1 MSGILGEAFTPCPL
15 RLRSSDVSSYG
26 GNSTLDSFVDS
37 DEPFEAT
44 GNIEFT
50 TEIRAPTLTGVR
62 PRRAN
67 RSGSGFQIHNDGEKE
82 PTPAEKRRRP
92 NRPTTK
98 TSEARKSSLLA
109 QPAQRI
115 RPNNKAPLGSSQSI
129 NQETKPPQ
137 KTSRLE
143 SIPKKQPSHG
153 MRALSNETSQPISSP
168 ALKNK
173 VQQNTLYIPLDDST
187 VPNMFMDL
195 FSPLKKQQAQ
205 PPPPVTDGTL
215 FNPLEKRIA
224 NQQARKSLTVSAR
237 RAPLQA
243 SKKVAQES
251 VFRVDIAGKNGGKEN
266 IPPGMVFESET
277 KGSPPSKKPFN
288 SHASNLPLKDIAP
301 RNVTRSLKSVSSLE
315 IAGVVRPVQSK
326 RSVLEETR
334 SKTKPSPAPVERR
347 KPALSNS
354 KGPIQSA
361 YLNARASALSGR
373 LGRSGSN
380 NASSNARIET
390 SNLKKLNAQY
400 PKLTEDIKKPA
411 LYEDNWLSHQ
421 ETVITQLV
429 NSLFEHS
436 NGSTKF
442 YDQNTLRLEFLE
454 LYHTDMFIHLYR
466 KLQASLSCG
475 TLSIPKQVLSRSYR
489 LRQDIGLR
497 RRFLDIWMHSYD
509 FHALA
514 PAAETVIGRKISIDY
529 DLFEDDRKAAA
540 SKLECFLDTFL
551 LRNEDLNQFASD
563 SKDALAVDHAKA
575 YQRTVLRCIVLVTLL
590 DQARQSPG
598 SIVPR
603 QLFVSSSQLKSSAG
617 VLQALLRVLVP
628 SYGDLTKPLAHF
640 GCRLSYKQHQLQEY
654 KYQIENI
661 AVDLRDGVRL
671 TRIVE
676 VLFFTPSRVGLDDQD
691 QTEVTLNSGQTLSLF
706 GEHADVP
713 LSKHLKYPCV
723 SRATKLFNVQ
733 IALSALSSIKGSSS
747 VFVDMRPEE
756 IVDGYREKTIAI
768 LWALVGSW
776 GLASLVDWDDVQK
789 EILRLK
795 HKALTIFGNDSPKNT
810 SWFTGKQFNDADNHT
825 RLLQQWAAL
834 LAGLKGLQIDN
845 LTTSFADGKIYES
858 IVDEYEPYLISNYHS
873 ANANRNRYSNSRSL
887 QKRLSLLGCSSQ
899 FAQLVS
905 ADSSSSNILD
915 RECTLGSLAFLCSR
929 LLTASKR
936 ARAATI
942 LQRAWRAR
950 LESRDI
956 YRRSIAKI
964 LATHCAAVVRTR
976 IEMMWAKDVIIR
988 WWRLKLAQR
997 NRKLATRPQASGK
1010 PRQNPSTHRL

>member
-1 MSGILGEAFTPCPL
+1 MSGILGEAFTPCPS
-15 RLRSSDVSSYG
+15 RLRSSDASSYG

-37 DEPFEAT
+37 DEPFETT

-62 PRRAN
+62 PRRVN

-92 NRPTTK
+92 NRPITE
-98 TSEARKSSLLA
+98 TSETRKSSLLA

-115 RPNNKAPLGSSQSI
+115 RPNVKAPLGSSQ
-129 NQETKPPQ
+129 NMKQETKPLQ
-137 KTSRLE
+137 RSSRVE
-143 SIPKKQPSHG
+143 SVPKKQPSHG

-173 VQQNTLYIPLDDST
+173 IRRNTVYIPPDDST
-187 VPNMFMDL
+187 VPNVFMDL
-195 FSPLKKQQAQ
+195 FSPLKKQQTQ
-205 PPPPVTDGTL
+205 HQPPVTNDTL

-224 NQQARKSLTVSAR
+224 NQQARKSLAVSAR

-243 SKKVAQES
+243 AKKVAQES
-251 VFRVDIAGKNGGKEN
+251 TFRVDIAGKNGGKEN
-266 IPPGMVFESET
+266 IPPGMVFESEKKT
-277 KGSPPSKKPFN
+277 SPPSKKPFN
-288 SHASNLPLKDIAP
+288 SHASNISLKDNAP
-301 RNVTRSLKSVSSLE
+301 RNVNRPLKSVRSLE
-315 IAGVVRPVQSK
+315 ISGVVKQVQSK
-326 RSVLEETR
+326 RSIVEETR
-334 SKTKPSPAPVERR
+334 AKAKPSPAPVERR
-347 KPALSNS
+347 RPVLANS
-354 KGPIQSA
+354 KGPPSA
-361 YLNARASALSGR
+361 SLNARASALSSR
-373 LGRSGSN
+373 LGRSRSN
-380 NASSNARIET
+380 NAPSARIEP
-390 SNLKKLNAQY
+390 SNIKQLNVQY

-411 LYEDNWLSHQ
+411 LYEDDWLSHQ

-429 NSLFEHS
+429 NSLFERS
-436 NGSTKF
+436 NGSSKF
-442 YDQNTLRLEFLE
+442 CDQNTLRLEFLE
-454 LYHTDMFIHLYR
+454 LYHTDMFIQLYR

-489 LRQDIGLR
+489 LKQDIGLR
-497 RRFLDIWMHSYD
+497 CRFLDIWMHSYD

-514 PAAETVIGRKISIDY
+514 PAAETVIGRKISSDY
-529 DLFEDDRKAAA
+529 DLFEHDRKDAAR
-540 SKLECFLDTFL
+540 KLECFLDTFL
-551 LRNEDLNQFASD
+551 LRNEDLSHSASD
-563 SKDALAVDHAKA
+563 SKETSAIDQAKA
-575 YQRTVLRCIVLVTLL
+575 YQRTVLRCILLVTLL
-590 DQARQSPG
+590 DQARQSSG

-617 VLQALLRVLVP
+617 VLQALIRVLVP
-628 SYGDLTKPLAHF
+628 SYGDLTKSLAHL

-676 VLFFTPSRVGLDDQD
+676 VLFFTPSRVELDDQD
-691 QTEVTLNSGQTLSLF
+691 QTEVTLNSGQILSLL

-723 SRATKLFNVQ
+723 SRAAKLFNVQ
-733 IALSALSSIKGSSS
+733 IALSALNSIKGSSS
-747 VFVDMRPEE
+747 IFVDMRPEE
-756 IVDGYREKTIAI
+756 IVDGYREKTIAL

-776 GLASLVDWDDVQK
+776 GLARLVDWDDVQK

-795 HKALTIFGNDSPKNT
+795 RKSLAIFGNDCLKNEK
-810 SWFTGKQFNDADNHT
+810 WFTGEQSDDADNHT

-834 LAGLKGLQIDN
+834 LAGLKRLHIEN
-845 LTTSFADGKIYES
+845 LTTSFADGTVYES
-858 IVDEYEPYLISNYHS
+858 IVDEYEPYINNFSPAD
-873 ANANRNRYSNSRSL
+873 ANTTRCSNSRSL
-887 QKRLSLLGCSSQ
+887 QKRLSLLGFSSQ

-905 ADSSSSNILD
+905 ADSSSSHILD

-929 LLTASKR
+929 LLAASKR

-950 LESRDI
+950 LDSRNV
-956 YRRSIAKI
+956 YRRSIAKH
-964 LATHCAAVVRTR
+964 LATHCAAVVQTR
-976 IEMMWAKDVIIR
+976 NEIMWAKDVIIR
-988 WWRLKLAQR
+988 WWRLKQVHR
-997 NRKLATRPQASGK
+997 SQKLATRPQASGK
-1010 PRQNPSTHRL
+1010 PRQKPSTGRL